1 MADRAPEISVEKWL
15 SDAGQHVVAANCT
28 AFHSKPPGNLTLYLN
43 EELVSL
49 AVVCV
54 ERPLCNKRKSNSEL
68 RMGAY
73 EGGEALGLPQHAD
86 GEQVAYLATR
96 RRYGSADL

>member
-15 SDAGQHVVAANCT
+15 SHAGQHVVAANCT

-54 ERPLCNKRKSNSEL
+54 ERP
-68 RMGAY
+68 
-73 EGGEALGLPQHAD
+73 PVQH
-86 GEQVAYLATR
+86 T
-96 RRYGSADL
+96 